1 VKKNKQVFLIDNP
14 SSFKVQLLHWSNQFE
29 VCTFLDNHAYNSSY
43 GALDCI
49 AAAGPLAF
57 ISLDQVNAIAV
68 NEFIQTHSGEWIF
81 AHFNYEYHSITK
93 PNTKVNLTGFPL
105 AYLYTPAVV
114 IELTENKVTIQTDSD
129 HPQIIF
135 DQVSGFKL
143 PSLSEQGN
151 EQQSYQSAVP
161 TTSITPLI
169 SKASYLENIH
179 KILALI
185 RRGDFY
191 EINYCQAFEV
201 EHLSAHPVNV
211 YANLTDISP
220 TPFACFYKNSSDYL
234 LCASPERYL
243 QKKGNQLISQPIK
256 GTIKRNVENDADDKL
271 QVEALKNSSKDKSE
285 NVMVVDLVRNDLSR
299 ICEQGSVEVSELFG
313 IYSFPQVHQ
322 MISTITGKL
331 ASNTLFS
338 EILEATFPMGSMTG
352 APKKSVMETIDT
364 LEPTKRGLYSG
375 TVGYLNPAG
384 DFDFNVVIRSIFYNS
399 DTQKASYGVGGGI
412 TIYSD
417 PEKEYEECLLK
428 AAAIKKVLSH
438 HDNATDERLQ

>member
-1 VKKNKQVFLIDNP
+1 MKKNKQVFLIDNP
-14 SSFKVQLLHWSNQFE
+14 QSFKVQILHWSNQFE
-29 VCTFLDNHAYNSSY
+29 VCTFLDNHAYDSPY

-49 AAAGPLAF
+49 AAVSPVSF
-57 ISLDQVNAIAV
+57 IALDSVNAQAV
-68 NEFIQTHSGEWIF
+68 DTFIQKHSGEWIF
-81 AHFNYEYHSITK
+81 AHFNYEYHSITQ
-93 PNTKVNLTGFPL
+93 PNTKTNLTGFPL

-114 IELTENKVTIQTDSD
+114 IELTGNQVTIQSDSEN
-129 HPQIIF
+129 PQIIF
-135 DQVSGFKL
+135 DQISSFIV
-143 PSLSEQGN
+143 PSLSEQGT
-151 EQQSYQSAVP
+151 EQRSYQSAAP
-161 TTSITPLI
+161 TTSIIPFI
-169 SKASYLENIH
+169 SKAAYLEAID

-201 EHLSAHPVNV
+201 EHLSAHPVEV
-211 YANLTDISP
+211 YSNLMEVSP

-256 GTIKRNVENDADDKL
+256 GTIKRNLHNDADDKL
-271 QVEALKNSSKDKSE
+271 QVEALQNSSKDKSE

-299 ICEQGSVEVSELFG
+299 ICEQGSVKVSELFG

-322 MISTITGKL
+322 MISTITGTL
-331 ASNTLFS
+331 SSNTLFS

-352 APKKSVMETIDT
+352 APKKSVMETIDA

-375 TVGYLNPAG
+375 TVGYFNPAG

-399 DTQKASYGVGGGI
+399 DTKKASYGVGGGI

-428 AAAIKKVLSH
+428 AAAIKKVLCSN
-438 HDNATDERLQ
+438 DSATD

>member
-1 VKKNKQVFLIDNP
+1 MKKNKQVFLIDNP
-14 SSFKVQLLHWSNQFE
+14 QSFKVQILHWSNQFE
-29 VCTFLDNHAYNSSY
+29 VCTFLDTHAYDSPY

-49 AAAGPLAF
+49 AAIGPVSF
-57 ISLDQVNAIAV
+57 IALNSVNAQKLDA
-68 NEFIQTHSGEWIF
+68 FIQTHSGEWIF

-93 PNTKVNLTGFPL
+93 SNTKANLTGFPL
-105 AYLYTPAVV
+105 AYLYKPAIV
-114 IELTENKVTIQTDSD
+114 IELTDNQVTIQSDSEN
-129 HPQIIF
+129 PQIIF
-135 DQVSGFKL
+135 DQISSFIV
-143 PSLSEQGN
+143 PSLSEPGT
-151 EQQSYQSAVP
+151 EQRPYQSAAP
-161 TTSITPLI
+161 TTSIIPFI
-169 SKASYLENIH
+169 SKAAYLEAID
-179 KILALI
+179 KILSLI
-185 RRGDFY
+185 KRGDFY

-201 EHLSAHPVNV
+201 EHLSAHPVAL
-211 YANLTDISP
+211 YSNLMEVSP
-220 TPFACFYKNSSDYL
+220 TPFACFYKNNSDYL

-256 GTIKRNVENDADDKL
+256 GTIKRNLHNDVDDKL
-271 QVEALKNSSKDKSE
+271 QVEALQNSSKDKSE

-299 ICEQGSVEVSELFG
+299 ICKQGTVEVSELFG

-331 ASNTLFS
+331 TSNTLFS

-352 APKKSVMETIDT
+352 APKKSVMETIDA

-375 TVGYLNPAG
+375 TVGYFNPAG

-399 DTQKASYGVGGGI
+399 DTKKASYGVGGGI

-428 AAAIKKVLSH
+428 AAAIKKVLSGN
-438 HDNATDERLQ
+438 DSTTDEHLQ

>member
-1 VKKNKQVFLIDNP
+1 MKKNKQVFLIDNP

-81 AHFNYEYHSITK
+81 AHFNYEYHRITK

-129 HPQIIF
+129 HPQQVF
-135 DQVSGFKL
+135 DQVSSFKL
-143 PSLSEQGN
+143 PVTDANN
-151 EQQSYQSAVP
+151 EAL
-161 TTSITPLI
+161 TTSITPFI

-322 MISTITGKL
+322 MISTITGTL

-399 DTQKASYGVGGGI
+399 DTKKASYGVGGGI

-428 AAAIKKVLSH
+428 AAAIKKVLSNH
-438 HDNATDERLQ
+438 NNATDERLR

>member
-1 VKKNKQVFLIDNP
+1 MKKNKQVFLIDNP

-81 AHFNYEYHSITK
+81 AHFNYEYHRITK

-129 HPQIIF
+129 HPQQVF
-135 DQVSGFKL
+135 DQVSSFKL
-143 PSLSEQGN
+143 PVTDANNAAL
-151 EQQSYQSAVP
+151 
-161 TTSITPLI
+161 TTSITPFI

-322 MISTITGKL
+322 MISTITGTL

-352 APKKSVMETIDT
+352 APKKSVMETIDA

-399 DTQKASYGVGGGI
+399 DTKKASYGVGGGI

-428 AAAIKKVLSH
+428 AAAIKKVLSNH
-438 HDNATDERLQ
+438 NNATDERLR

>member
-1 VKKNKQVFLIDNP
+1 MKKNKQVFVIDNP
-14 SSFKVQLLHWSNQFE
+14 QSFKVQILHWINQFE
-29 VCTFLDNHAYNSSY
+29 VCTFLDNHAYESPY
-43 GALDCI
+43 AKLDCI
-49 AAAGPLAF
+49 AAATPSSF
-57 ISLDQVNAIAV
+57 ITLDKVSASSVNQ
-68 NEFIQTHSGEWIF
+68 FIETHSGEWIF
-81 AHFNYEYHSITK
+81 AHFNYEYQSITK
-93 PNTKVNLTGFPL
+93 PNTKVTLMGFPL

-129 HPQIIF
+129 NPQHVF
-135 DQVSGFKL
+135 DQVRSFKL
-143 PSLSEQGN
+143 PVTDAYNAAL
-151 EQQSYQSAVP
+151 
-161 TTSITPLI
+161 TTNITPFI
-169 SKASYLENIH
+169 SKAAYLENIH

-201 EHLSAHPVNV
+201 DHLSADPINV
-211 YANLTDISP
+211 YFNLTDISP
-220 TPFACFYKNSSDYL
+220 TPFACFYKNNSDYL

-285 NVMVVDLVRNDLSR
+285 NVMVVDLVRNDLSK
-299 ICEQGSVEVSELFG
+299 ICEQGSVKVSELFG

-352 APKKSVMETIDT
+352 APKKSVMETIDS

-375 TVGYLNPAG
+375 TVGYINPAG

-399 DTQKASYGVGGGI
+399 DTKKASYGVGGGI

-417 PEKEYEECLLK
+417 PDKEYEECLLK
-428 AAAIKKVLSH
+428 AAAIKKVLSNN
-438 HDNATDERLQ
+438 DNATE

>member
-81 AHFNYEYHSITK
+81 AHFNYEYHRITK

-129 HPQIIF
+129 HPQQVF
-135 DQVSGFKL
+135 DQVSSFKL
-143 PSLSEQGN
+143 PVTDANN
-151 EQQSYQSAVP
+151 EAL
-161 TTSITPLI
+161 TTSITPFI

-352 APKKSVMETIDT
+352 APKKSVMETIDA

-399 DTQKASYGVGGGI
+399 DTKKASYGVGGGI

-428 AAAIKKVLSH
+428 AAAIKKVVSNH
-438 HDNATDERLQ
+438 NNATDERLR